1 MTSSP
6 QKFDLHLP
14 GLIRVLAEHLYSD
27 PRVGLRELLQN
38 SHDSISR
45 RAIEQADWDQAPRI
59 DVRINKN
66 KHILEIKD
74 NGSGLTKEEV
84 IAYLSTIGR
93 GYTRQLRQDLALQEP
108 LLDQTLIGQFGLG
121 FLSAFM
127 LGESVV
133 VETKS
138 FQNGHKAVTWQSDGS
153 ESYRLTTGRRT
164 TVGTTVRL
172 TLKPAM
178 RHLLDEPTLDR
189 QVKRFADLLPHPIFV
204 GKASLRSN
212 LGHPPWKRGAAGT
225 AESAGIEAAIIA
237 FLRTREISDDP
248 IWVLPLTDHKRS
260 VGHDSVHI
268 PLSGV
273 IYIPERSRA
282 SLQEHGDATVF
293 IRSMLICERDRR
305 LLPKWARF
313 ASAIVESPMLQPT
326 ASREDIHEDENLEWV
341 ADAIEEQ
348 LLAGLERLCQDTPH
362 RWHAVLDSHADL
374 IMAWAAEHQGF
385 FRRVAD
391 AIRLPTSRG
400 RLSIPDYLRQSK
412 QKILYYQINDTP
424 RLCEQ
429 VILEGCGKPVI
440 DASWFGVLPF
450 LEKYAQEHT
459 EVRLVQAESDIHS
472 LIREIRSKK
481 YIPLTEI
488 FKQLEPRV
496 KMGEFDPED
505 LPAILLYS
513 PNAEFI
519 RDARQAVHD
528 DALIPGVAEM
538 LAGCASELRA
548 EGESEEGILYLNAK
562 SPLIQRLAQLA
573 STAQLELNICEALY
587 QATKIF
593 SGRMLDARQCMTAF
607 GKFSQSLQELIR

>member
-1 MTSSP
+1 MTSTL

-45 RAIEQADWDQAPRI
+45 RAIEQADWDETPRI
-59 DVRINKN
+59 DVSINKN
-66 KHILEIKD
+66 KHTLEIKD
-74 NGSGLTKEEV
+74 NGSGLTQEEV

-93 GYTRQLRQDLALQEP
+93 GYTRQLREELALQEP
-108 LLDQTLIGQFGLG
+108 PLDKTLIGQFGLG

-127 LGESVV
+127 LGDSVV

-138 FQNGHKAVTWQSDGS
+138 FQQGHKAVTWQSDGS
-153 ESYRLTTGRRT
+153 ESYRITTGRRT
-164 TVGTTVRL
+164 AVGTTVRL
-172 TLKPAM
+172 TLKPSM

-189 QVKRFADLLPHPIFV
+189 QVKRYADLLPHPIFV
-204 GKASLRSN
+204 GKASRRSN
-212 LGHPPWKRGAAGT
+212 LGHPPWKSEADN
-225 AESAGIEAAIIA
+225 AEFEAAIVA
-237 FLRTREISDDP
+237 FLRTRDIPDDP

-273 IYIPERSRA
+273 IYIPARSRA

-293 IRSMLICERDRR
+293 IRNMLICERDRR

-313 ASAIVESPMLQPT
+313 ARAVVESPMLQPT
-326 ASREDIHEDENLEWV
+326 ASREDLHEDENLEWV
-341 ADAIEEQ
+341 AQAIEEQ

-374 IMAWAAEHQGF
+374 IMAWAAEHQEF

-391 AIRLPTSRG
+391 SIRLPTSRG
-400 RLSIPDYLRQSK
+400 RISIPDYLRQSK
-412 QKILYYQINDTP
+412 QKILYYQITDTP

-450 LEKYAQEHT
+450 LEKYAQEHSG
-459 EVRLVQAESDIHS
+459 VRLVRAESDIHS
-472 LIREIRSKK
+472 LIREIRGKN
-481 YIPLTEI
+481 YNPLTEI
-488 FKQLEPRV
+488 FKQFEPRV
-496 KMGEFDPED
+496 KMGQFDPQA

-513 PNAEFI
+513 ANAEFI
-519 RDARQAVHD
+519 RDARQAAGD
-528 DALIPGVAEM
+528 DEWIPGVAEM
-538 LAGCASELRA
+538 LAGCATELRA

-573 STAQLELNICEALY
+573 STAQLEVHVCAAIY

-593 SGRMLDARQCMTAF
+593 SGRMLDAKQCMTAF
-607 GKFSQSLQELIR
+607 GKFSQSLKELIR